1 MKRLDD
7 THFYFDFDE
16 LEAAGI
22 SPEAARKGAKR
33 GNLLWRIVKDPADL
47 RVSLVRYDT
56 LALANRESLKSAL
69 LDGLEPED
77 FAKITAHGTAPMLG
91 ANEADSALDF
101 DRIAREAYRDFL
113 LYYRGQQ
120 FDRLPHVNER
130 KQTTL
135 ARACAL
141 VRALLPYAHQR
152 DSEPF
157 RLASAWLE
165 QHTTPHD
172 TTPLKHHL
180 LFKSYIPSHP
190 VALKRKVQAIA
201 EEVAELTGAD
211 FDKALAGLIQPPRSG
226 EKATYKGVIQQDL
239 EIRGHFFRL
248 LTSGRGLPQA
258 FCIRAVRQ
266 WCQLTGRPV
275 PSESWFR
282 SQQSDHHKEFL
293 TARHRYSR
301 GNPYR
306 QGYEYRVL
314 QSRPVLAGEVWSIDG
329 TRLNLE
335 AFLKN
340 KDRISDGRQHLYLVA
355 VHDAAS
361 GAFIGYHFDT
371 TEDHFGVYAALKMAV
386 ELNGYLPHELRM
398 DQSSAY
404 SHPLVENLLDNFRRC
419 GVNVVISSA
428 PQAKAIERAFDT
440 LQTVMLTGSRLY
452 YGQGIRSTRPFA
464 HATDAYLTKV
474 RKYINRER
482 LGFDDLWLEAVSIL
496 ERYNHTPLCE
506 WSRAHADVTLSPA
519 ALHAQ
524 SRDEAA
530 NPCVRRLDPTQVIEV
545 LWLGRTYDVRQ
556 GDLLTIQVHK
566 REYHYELPYEVA
578 SQYAQ
583 VHVRLDLFEPDAKSV
598 LLFDPRNTEVL
609 LGEATRVERARL
621 TGPNPEWGK
630 LHRRQAKIEADR
642 QRADEELARIVAPV
656 NDLPESDLLVRA
668 LIPKTQGEAAETA
681 WLVRNQ
687 KEVTAPV
694 AAKVAAKTAKTAP
707 VKPLSTPAPEY
718 NFRDFY

>member
-1 MKRLDD
+1 MRPHDS
-7 THFYFDFDE
+7 DFWFEAEE
-16 LEAAGI
+16 LEKAGLLA
-22 SPEAARKGAKR
+22 AARKGTQR
-33 GNLLWRIVKDPADL
+33 GSLLWQMAHLDAGCTGKSRTAYYRYGAMMPKHQATL
-47 RVSLVRYDT
+47 RAV
-56 LALANRESLKSAL
+56 L
-69 LDGLEPED
+69 LNGLEPAD
-77 FAKITAHGTAPMLG
+77 WLRHHTSQNPPAATAIEG
-91 ANEADSALDF
+91 LDF
-101 DRIAREAYRDFL
+101 DQIANEEHRDFL

-120 FDRLPHVNER
+120 LDRLAWVAER

-141 VRALLPYAHQR
+141 VRALLPYAAQR
-152 DSEPF
+152 DSAPF

-165 QHTTPHD
+165 QHTTAHD
-172 TTPLKHHL
+172 ATPLRHHL
-180 LFKSYIPSHP
+180 LFYQYLPQNP
-190 VALKRKVQAIA
+190 VALKRKVQAVA
-201 EEVAELTGAD
+201 DEVGALTGAE
-211 FDKALAGLIQPPRSG
+211 FDRALAGLIQPPRSG
-226 EKATYKGVIQQDL
+226 EKATYKGAIQQDL

-340 KDRISDGRQHLYLVA
+340 KDKVSDGRQHLYLVA

-361 GAFIGYHFDT
+361 GAFVGYHFDT
-371 TEDHFGVYAALKMAV
+371 TEDHFGVYAAFKMAV

-404 SHPLVENLLDNFRRC
+404 SHPLVENLLDHFRAC
-419 GVNVVISSA
+419 GVTVTISSA

-440 LQTVMLTGSRLY
+440 LQTVMLAGSRLY

-474 RKYINRER
+474 RKWIARER
-482 LGFDDLWLEAVSIL
+482 LGFEELWLEAVTLL

-506 WSRAHADVTLSPA
+506 WSKAHAGVALSPA
-519 ALHAQ
+519 DLHAQ

-530 NPCVRRLDPTQVIEV
+530 NPCVRRLDPTQVVEV

-598 LLFDPRNTEVL
+598 LLFDPRNPEVL
-609 LGEATRVERARL
+609 LGEATRTERIRL
-621 TGPNPEWGK
+621 TGPNPEWSK

-642 QRADEELARIVAPV
+642 QRADEALAQILAPV
-656 NDLPESDLLVRA
+656 DDAPESDLLVRA
-668 LIPKTQGEAAETA
+668 LIPKTQGEASETA

-687 KEVTAPV
+687 REVTAPV
-694 AAKVAAKTAKTAP
+694 VAKVAAKTARPVP
-707 VKPLSTPAPEY
+707 VKVMPTPAPEY
-718 NFRDFY
+718 NFREFL